1 MNDSYSFV
9 TRNRKCLKMRKDD
22 KESNVSH
29 CPVCSLNK
37 MAKLSVFVVL
47 CHGLFLFSIRDS
59 NGTRVKFECPPGC
72 SSPNFIGG
80 LVPPAGG
87 MLPAGTI
94 GPHSPHGPKLDPN
107 PNAPLGP
114 QGPQD
119 MNSIIIGVLS
129 GVIILLILVII
140 FLIHKGRTP
149 SQVINKVTVIPV

>member
-1 MNDSYSFV
+1 
-9 TRNRKCLKMRKDD
+9 
-22 KESNVSH
+22 
-29 CPVCSLNK
+29 

-47 CHGLFLFSIRDS
+47 CHGLFDIS
-59 NGTRVKFECPPGC
+59 NSRGTRVKFECPPGC
-72 SSPNFIGG
+72 SDPNFMGG
-80 LVPPAGG
+80 LVPRLPPPGPPAGG